1 MPAVLQ
7 TSQDDKKQKR
17 KQELYSAGIV
27 QLKGE
32 NPQMMRLG
40 ATFCRKMMQYVS
52 VHTVTRAQ
60 AHTYADEN

>member
-1 MPAVLQ
+1 M
-7 TSQDDKKQKR
+7 
-17 KQELYSAGIV
+17 YSAGIV